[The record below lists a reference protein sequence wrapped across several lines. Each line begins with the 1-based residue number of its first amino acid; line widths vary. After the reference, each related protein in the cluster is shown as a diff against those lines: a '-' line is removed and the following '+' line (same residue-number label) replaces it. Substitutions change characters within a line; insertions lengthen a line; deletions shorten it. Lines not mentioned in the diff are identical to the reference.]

1 MVKPSAMPK
10 KVSPIRTQILGSL
23 IEGVQTTRTHKV
35 LVKNRETG
43 KTDVA
48 ELSGHPAGFALRY
61 PLAQHVSEVNVN
73 ALAARW
79 AA

>member
-1 MVKPSAMPK
+1 MPR

-35 LVKNRETG
+35 LVKNPVTG
-43 KTDVA
+43 KTDV
-48 ELSGHPAGFALRY
+48 EEQSGHPAGFALRY
-61 PLAQHVSEVNVN
+61 PLAQHVQEHHID
-73 ALAARW
+73 ALARRW

>member
-1 MVKPSAMPK
+1 MVTPAQMPR
-10 KVSPIRTQILGSL
+10 KVSPVRTQILGSL

-35 LVKNRETG
+35 LRRNAEG
-43 KTDVA
+43 KLDVV

-61 PLAQHVSEVNVN
+61 PLAQHVQEHHID
-73 ALAARW
+73 ALARRW